1 MVQGLHPK
9 IFADRHD
16 RVNAIVAID
25 LILTFGIYIRVR
37 PVLPKAFMPFV
48 RHWRCELA
56 AISAE
61 IDRVLKNYVIQTRL
75 VTSHSRCGALWKLR
89 SRLPNVTGGNPTVG
103 MYRSR
108 STSSLPVH
116 TERYNLRTF
125 STYPEFLTSTLLQVC
140 IVSCTNV

>member
-25 LILTFGIYIRVR
+25 LILTFGIYVRVR
-37 PVLPKAFMPFV
+37 PALPTAAMQFL
-48 RHWRCELA
+48 RYWLYELA

-61 IDRVLKNYVIQTRL
+61 IDRVLKNYLIQTKL
-75 VTSHSRCGALWKLR
+75 VTSRSHNAMLCELR
-89 SRLPNVTGGNPTVG
+89 SRLPNVTCGNSTVG

-108 STSSLPVH
+108 STNALSVR
-116 TERYNLRTF
+116 TQNYNSHIF
-125 STYPEFLTSTLLQVC
+125 QQIPSIP
-140 IVSCTNV
+140 N